1 MMGGRRQGC
10 KADHRVSGSRATGRS
25 QALPAAILTAMLT
38 TDRKYGAQSMSAPLL
53 EVLVKRP
60 GAAFGRAF
68 DDPGH
73 GFLHPVDLEV
83 ARREHD
89 AFVETLAGLVPRV
102 HVLDVELDTPDLVYT
117 FDPLLVTDRG
127 AIPLRPG
134 KANRAPEP
142 DAIEAWTRAAGIPTV
157 GRIESPATIEGGD
170 TLWLRPDLF
179 CIGRTLR
186 TNAEGARQLGALVGG
201 DVRVFDVPYWHG
213 PAELIHLM
221 SVISPIADDLAV
233 VFLPLLP
240 VGLWALLQEL
250 GIRLVDVPEEEFA
263 SLGCNVLAVRPGVV
277 IAADGNPR
285 TAAALAAAGCEV
297 YVFPATE
304 VGVNGSGG
312 PTCMTRPILRG

>member
-1 MMGGRRQGC
+1 
-10 KADHRVSGSRATGRS
+10 
-25 QALPAAILTAMLT
+25 MLT
-38 TDRKYGAQSMSAPLL
+38 TDRRYGAQSMSGPLL

-60 GAAFGRAF
+60 GAAFGRSY
-68 DDPGH
+68 DDPAH
-73 GFLHPVDLEV
+73 GFLHAVDLEV
-83 ARREHD
+83 AQREHD
-89 AFVETLAGLVPRV
+89 AFVETLAGLGPRV
-102 HVLDVELDTPDLVYT
+102 HVLDGELDTADLVYT

-134 KANRAPEP
+134 KPSRAPEP
-142 DAIEAWTRAAGIPTV
+142 DALEAWTRAAGIPTL
-157 GRIESPATIEGGD
+157 GRIEAPGTIEGGD

-233 VFLPLLP
+233 VYLPLLP
-240 VGLWALLQEL
+240 VGLWALLREL
-250 GIRLVDVPEEEFA
+250 GIRLVEVPDEEFA
-263 SLGCNVLAVRPGVV
+263 TLGCNVLAVRPGVV
-277 IAADGNPR
+277 MVADGNPR
-285 TAAALAAAGCEV
+285 TAAALTAAGCEV
-297 YVFPATE
+297 HPYPALE
-304 VGVNGSGG
+304 VGINGSGG